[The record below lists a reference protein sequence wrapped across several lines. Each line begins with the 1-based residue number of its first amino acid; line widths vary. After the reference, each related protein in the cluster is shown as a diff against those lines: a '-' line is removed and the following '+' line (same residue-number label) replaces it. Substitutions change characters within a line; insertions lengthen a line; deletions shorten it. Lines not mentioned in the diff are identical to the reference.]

1 MIRKLLY
8 LGDRNGDTP
17 LQTYNFFMG
26 TRSQDEMFHV
36 AVSEK
41 KEAGH
46 TCTDTL
52 DIFRASARSYPR
64 PTRAEKS
71 ERIVL

>member
-41 KEAGH
+41 KEKPVTPA
-46 TCTDTL
+46 L
-52 DIFRASARSYPR
+52 IP
-64 PTRAEKS
+64 
-71 ERIVL
+71 